1 MSQDVVPPGLGQQ
14 GFGEQGAVRGVTE
27 QQLLQSVVEVARH
40 VYSAAAT
47 SVFMADPD
55 TGELVFAAVAGEG
68 EETLIGTRFPAGT
81 GIAGW
86 VAASCQ
92 PMIVDDVSES
102 GQFAGDAA
110 ASTGFMPSSI
120 MAAPLVAEGE
130 CIGVLEVLDRYQSAP
145 PPGRELDDVSMLGLL
160 ATQAGLALALLRRR
174 AGPPAVPAA
183 EALLSRW
190 ANRGPLAPVNP
201 LAVTL
206 LQASVSLLESRAGD
220 WPH

>member
-1 MSQDVVPPGLGQQ
+1 MSQDVVPQGLAQQ
-14 GFGEQGAVRGVTE
+14 GVVRGVAE
-27 QQLLQSVVEVARH
+27 QQLLQSVVEVARQ

-47 SVFMADPD
+47 SVFMTDPD
-55 TGELVFAAVAGEG
+55 TGELIFAAVAGEG

-92 PMIVDDVSES
+92 PMIVDDVAES

-110 ASTGFMPSSI
+110 ASTGFVPSSI

-130 CIGVLEVLDRYQSAP
+130 CIGVLEVLDRYRAAP

-160 ATQAGLALALLRRR
+160 ATQAALALALLRRR
-174 AGPPAVPAA
+174 AGAPTVPAA
-183 EALLSRW
+183 GTDALLSRW
-190 ANRGPLAPVNP
+190 ASRGPTTPVHP

-206 LQASVSLLESRAGD
+206 LQASVSLLESRANGLT
-220 WPH
+220 